1 MPDQGEKPK
10 PIFDPRPPGQRR
22 RAGESKEDS
31 EKRRG
36 RRNRTGEDVSE
47 RRKIGLM
54 SRISGRSELDKA
66 RTARYEPYTYESNG
80 TQLKWV
86 VLALVVWIVVS
97 LFLAMQDRATSNYL
111 SELRDQ
117 GIQSI
122 PPSQQSSL
130 IDFEQII
137 EFAEK
142 EGFACDPEADLSSPG
157 CIRLLEVQ
165 EKYVG
170 LRNNGN
176 LLFLLLMAVFIVNM
190 FAFGALTHRASRNL
204 ATLKSAKQG
213 YAPERAVIWFFVPVF
228 NLFKPWL
235 VFREMFKA
243 SDPGVSTTDETA
255 WKTKGSVPVSVHAWA
270 GIFIAVFIFNPRT
283 IGWFWFPV
291 RETIEDVLIAQS
303 RLVMADILLALLG
316 AAAILVVVDLHR
328 RQETRHAKVGPVTV
342 TPAPPVDSLEEAL
355 KEGIRRKELEN
366 KRARGTRDPG
376 DNETK
381 GN

>member
-1 MPDQGEKPK
+1 MPDQEDKTTPS
-10 PIFDPRPPGQRR
+10 FDPRPPGQRR
-22 RAGESKEDS
+22 RAGESEEDS
-31 EKRRG
+31 GQRRG
-36 RRNRTGEDVSE
+36 RRNRTGEDTSE

-66 RTARYEPYTYESNG
+66 RTARYEPYSYESNSR
-80 TQLKWV
+80 QLKWLIIA
-86 VLALVVWIVVS
+86 LAAWIAIS
-97 LFLAMQDRATSNYL
+97 LFLALQDRATSNYL
-111 SELRDQ
+111 VELRDR

-130 IDFEQII
+130 IDFQQII
-137 EFAEK
+137 DFAEK
-142 EGFACDPEADLSSPG
+142 EGFDCDPEQNLSSPG
-157 CIRLLEVQ
+157 CLQLLEVQ
-165 EKYVG
+165 EKYVS

-204 ATLKSAKQG
+204 PTLKSGKQG

-243 SDPGVSTTDETA
+243 SDPAVSTTDETA
-255 WKTKGSVPVSVHAWA
+255 WKSKGSVPVSVHAWA
-270 GIFIAVFIFNPRT
+270 GIFVAVFIFNPRT
-283 IGWFWFPV
+283 IGWFWYPV
-291 RETIEDVLIAQS
+291 RETIEDVLVAQS

-316 AAAILVVVDLHR
+316 VAAILVVADLHR
-328 RQETRHAKVGPVTV
+328 RQEARHAKVGNVTV
-342 TPAPPVDSLEEAL
+342 TPAPPVDPLEEAL

-366 KRARGTRDPG
+366 KRARGNRDNR
-376 DNETK
+376 DDETK

>member
-1 MPDQGEKPK
+1 
-10 PIFDPRPPGQRR
+10 
-22 RAGESKEDS
+22 
-31 EKRRG
+31 
-36 RRNRTGEDVSE
+36 
-47 RRKIGLM
+47 M

-80 TQLKWV
+80 SQLKWV
-86 VLALVVWIVVS
+86 VLALAAWIVVS
-97 LFLAMQDRATSNYL
+97 LILAMQDRATSSYL
-111 SELRDQ
+111 TELRDQ

-122 PPSQQSSL
+122 PPSQQASL
-130 IDFEQII
+130 IDFQQII
-137 EFAEK
+137 DFAEK
-142 EGFACDPEADLSSPG
+142 EGFACDPEEDLSSPG

-165 EKYVG
+165 EEYVS
-170 LRNNGN
+170 LRNTGN
-176 LLFLLLMAVFIVNM
+176 LMFLGLMAVLVVNN

-204 ATLKSAKQG
+204 PTLKSEKQG
-213 YAPERAVIWFFVPVF
+213 FAPERAVIWFFVPVF

-243 SDPGVSTTDETA
+243 SDPNVSTIDDTV
-255 WKTKGSVPVSVHAWA
+255 WKTKGSVPTSVHVWA

-283 IGWFWFPV
+283 IGWFWYPV

-328 RQETRHAKVGPVTV
+328 RQEARHAKVGKVIV

-366 KRARGTRDPG
+366 KRARKNRD
-376 DNETK
+376 DETK